1 MSMKSGLGSTNKI
14 GIRGGI
20 KTKTSMAFA
29 DKQTIRGSTN
39 RMTAGPNGLGM

>member
-20 KTKTSMAFA
+20 RTKASMALA
-29 DKQTIRGSTN
+29 DK
-39 RMTAGPNGLGM
+39 